1 MALRADMLAR
11 GARDRLAADPER
23 LARFEALL
31 AAAKQ
36 IGPLTETHNYWID
49 RMAQSRLRRIA
60 RRVGARLVD
69 AGVLASTDD
78 VFYLDRVEIAAVLR
92 EPGDRRTLVLERRA
106 EHARRLGTRPPA
118 KVGKPSDDGDGDRF
132 DGSTIVSEHVDEVRG
147 TGASAGIARGPA
159 RVVIDQSAFG
169 TVQPGDIIVCP
180 SSNPSW
186 VPLFAIAGGLVTDT
200 GGVLSHAGVV
210 AREFGLPAVVGT
222 REGTARIADGRMV
235 EIDGSS
241 GVVRLL

>member
-11 GARDRLAADPER
+11 GARDRLAGDPER
-23 LARFEALL
+23 LARFEELL
-31 AAAKQ
+31 AAARQ

-49 RMAQSRLRRIA
+49 RMVQSRLRRFA
-60 RRVGARLVD
+60 WRVGARLVE
-69 AGVLASTDD
+69 ARVLGAVDD
-78 VFYLDRVEIAAVLR
+78 ILFLR
-92 EPGDRRTLVLERRA
+92 RAEVPELLRRPEDRRTVVAERRA
-106 EHARRLGTRPPA
+106 EHEHRSGTRPPA
-118 KVGKPSDDGDGDRF
+118 KVGRPSDDEDGDRF
-132 DGSTIVSEHVDEVRG
+132 EGSTIKAGSADEVRG
-147 TGASAGIARGPA
+147 TGASAGIVRGPA
-159 RVVIDQSAFG
+159 RVVIDQAAFRN
-169 TVQPGDIIVCP
+169 VQPGDIIVCF

-222 REGTARIADGRMV
+222 REGTVKIADGQMV
-235 EIDGSS
+235 EVDGSS